1 MSSAA
6 IRARHGHDGAFFRR
20 EFFGTCPTALCAEFD
35 SRRIAIVLNT
45 ILDLS
50 GRDIDDQPLLHHKFR
65 ALVSRAR
72 ARVGRKSLHGLV
84 PGLDIR
90 ARQIGDFDGAK
101 PGLNARLYDATGFG
115 RTATSV
121 IWKVT

>member
-1 MSSAA
+1 VENQQISFTSSQ
-6 IRARHGHDGAFFRR
+6 IS
-20 EFFGTCPTALCAEFD
+20 CAG
-35 SRRIAIVLNT
+35 L
-45 ILDLS
+45 
-50 GRDIDDQPLLHHKFR
+50 
-65 ALVSRAR
+65 SRAC
-72 ARVGRKSLHGLV
+72 ARIGRKSLHGLV
-84 PGLDIR
+84 PGLDVR